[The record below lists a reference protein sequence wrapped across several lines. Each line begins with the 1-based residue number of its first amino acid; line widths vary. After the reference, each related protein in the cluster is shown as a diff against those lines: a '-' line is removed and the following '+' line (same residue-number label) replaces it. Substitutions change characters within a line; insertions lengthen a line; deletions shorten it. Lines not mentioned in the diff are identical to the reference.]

1 MGFTLPNNNCFFSN
15 YHLKTITPFPKNHDL
30 LPLKIATRLFYS
42 VLGFLYKIAY
52 LFLKVINGIAS
63 LLSSTSPL
71 SDLNTLGHPPGYS
84 ILMAGVFSLL
94 GESNPAIQF
103 VQIICDALAAVMIFL
118 IVAELFPL
126 GAAVIAGMLAALS
139 PQFAWNSVLLLPDS
153 LAVLPILIA
162 IYCLAR
168 AVRRPRL
175 VTFIITG
182 VLVGLSCWL
191 RANAMLL
198 TFFFAAA
205 VPLLIKGE
213 RKWRYALTVVCG
225 TLLIVLPLTIRNA
238 IVFHRFIPLSL
249 GAGQTL
255 LEGIADYDP
264 QGRFGIPNT
273 DVGIMKQEAEQFQ
286 RPDYYGMLFNP
297 DGVERERAR
306 LNPGFTFDSFVTGK
320 ANQLARA
327 AAIQVSENPGIS
339 YNPLFVY
346 GGVGLGKTHLVQA
359 IGNFVASQ
367 RPDAKIRYIHAE
379 QYVTD
384 VVRAYQ
390 QKSFDEFKRY
400 YHSLDLLLID
410 DIQFFSNKGR
420 TQEEFFYAF
429 NALVE
434 AHKQIVITCDTYPK
448 EISGMEERLISR
460 FGWGLTVAIEPP
472 ELEMRVAIVLKKA
485 EAESVV
491 LSEDI
496 AFFIAKHIRSNVREL
511 EGALKKVLAFSRFNA
526 RELSL
531 DLAKDAL
538 RDILNVANRQI
549 TVENIQKTVA
559 EFFKL
564 KISDM
569 HSKRRTRNV
578 ARPRQVAMALAKDL
592 TQMSLPEIGEAFGNR
607 DHTTVLH
614 ACRMI
619 ASLRKQDSVM
629 NRDYLVL
636 EQVLKG

>member
-1 MGFTLPNNNCFFSN
+1 MQNLWDACLRRLEQELPAQQFNTWIRPLAPETGAPSDTL
-15 YHLKTITPFPKNHDL
+15 I
-30 LPLKIATRLFYS
+30 
-42 VLGFLYKIAY
+42 
-52 LFLKVINGIAS
+52 
-63 LLSSTSPL
+63 
-71 SDLNTLGHPPGYS
+71 
-84 ILMAGVFSLL
+84 
-94 GESNPAIQF
+94 
-103 VQIICDALAAVMIFL
+103 LAAPNRFVL
-118 IVAELFPL
+118 ELVRERF
-126 GAAVIAGMLAALS
+126 ASRIERLAAETSGRELG
-139 PQFAWNSVLLLPDS
+139 VRL
-153 LAVLPILIA
+153 V
-162 IYCLAR
+162 LAR
-168 AVRRPRL
+168 SAETPARSAAPAVRAPTEP
-175 VTFIITG
+175 V
-182 VLVGLSCWL
+182 VQ
-191 RANAMLL
+191 
-198 TFFFAAA
+198 
-205 VPLLIKGE
+205 E
-213 RKWRYALTVVCG
+213 R
-225 TLLIVLPLTIRNA
+225 
-238 IVFHRFIPLSL
+238 S
-249 GAGQTL
+249 
-255 LEGIADYDP
+255 
-264 QGRFGIPNT
+264 
-273 DVGIMKQEAEQFQ
+273 
-286 RPDYYGMLFNP
+286 
-297 DGVERERAR
+297 R
-306 LNPGFTFDSFVTGK
+306 LNRGFSFDSFVTGK

-327 AAIQVSENPGIS
+327 AAIQVAENPGIS

-359 IGNFVASQ
+359 IGNQVADR
-367 RPDAKIRYIHAE
+367 RPQARIRYIHAE

-448 EISGMEERLISR
+448 EIAGMEERLISR

-485 EAESVV
+485 EADAVQV
-491 LSEDI
+491 SEEI

-511 EGALKKVLAFSRFNA
+511 EGALKKVLAFSRFTG

-531 DLAKDAL
+531 DLAKEAL
-538 RDILNVANRQI
+538 RDILNLNSRQVS
-549 TVENIQKTVA
+549 VEGIQKTVA
-559 EFFKL
+559 EYFKI

-569 HSKRRTRNV
+569 HSKKRSRNV

-614 ACRMI
+614 ACRKI
-619 ASLRKQDSVM
+619 ASLRARDTSL